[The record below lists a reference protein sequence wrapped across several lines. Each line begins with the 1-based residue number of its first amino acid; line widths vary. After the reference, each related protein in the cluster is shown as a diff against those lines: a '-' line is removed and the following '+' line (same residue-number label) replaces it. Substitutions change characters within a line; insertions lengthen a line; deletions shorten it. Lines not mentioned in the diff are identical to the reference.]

1 MQSESKKNNTTTI
14 TEQLIDKI
22 CKRIADNKSVRRS
35 LPLNGRLHID
45 RPLPFICVYRR
56 PTKYED
62 YGTEKLVKGEASYLI
77 ASSSNKIK
85 PGLSSLIQNIVS
97 LMSNEH
103 KAFLVIEVWT
113 KSRNSPSPNN
123 GLGISNPNVKIK
135 ISKDRFHTDT
145 VEALEKALEIIYVQ
159 RQKVKADI
167 FYEKKQW
174 PEKMSPLIS
183 SSFAKEMNCFMIGIE
198 IDPFYQNSTTGELYP
213 LVLKKFHQG
222 LSRAIKLG
230 VYQFSHHQTT
240 LRPTN
245 YQSLGRRAMVK
256 AVWEVDQKLAEISN
270 AYDFLLLVTPINI
283 DQSWNKFKS
292 SKFQKTPTFN
302 YRPIPVNPSAL
313 KTKLYNIPI
322 EQIEDP
328 TLSNLFYEK
337 QIELEKTLSMLRDR
351 RTRNFFYGS
360 MQLYGEITSEL
371 KSLALQIMENTT
383 AHIKKTT
390 DNVYFDC
397 NAFAQRAEEE
407 LIYYKQF
414 FPEMQSKV
422 QIRDDIT
429 GLMVSRGNL
438 FLGKKIHIP
447 KNRVEALLQ
456 HEIGTHIVTYV
467 NGKAQPFQQLYA
479 GLAGYDE
486 LQEGIAVLT
495 EYLVGGLTSTR
506 LRLLAG
512 RVIAANNLIDGATFI
527 DTFRE
532 LNGKFDFTQ
541 RIAYIITARIYR
553 GGGLTKDAVYLRGL
567 MNILKYF
574 VAGGELEPLLIGKIS
589 SNHVP
594 IIKELQSRKVLKP
607 LTLRPRYLENKVALE
622 KLKELK
628 NGLSV
633 IDLIKKEI
641 K

>member
-1 MQSESKKNNTTTI
+1 MSVKSNYKINDTI
-14 TEQLIDKI
+14 NEQFIDKI

-45 RPLPFICVYRR
+45 RPLPFICVYRK
-56 PTKYED
+56 PIKGD
-62 YGTEKLVKGEASYLI
+62 DSGTEKLVKGEASYLI
-77 ASSSNKIK
+77 ASSSSKIRS
-85 PGLSSLIQNIVS
+85 GLSSLLQNIVT

-103 KAFLVIEVWT
+103 KAFLIIEVWT
-113 KSRNSPSPNN
+113 KHGNSAEHNN
-123 GLGISNPNVKIK
+123 GLGISNPHVKIK

-145 VEALEKALEIIYVQ
+145 VETLEKALEIIYVQ

-167 FYEKKQW
+167 VYDKKQW
-174 PEKMSPLIS
+174 PEKMTPLIS

-198 IDPFYQNSTTGELYP
+198 VEPFYQSPITGELYP
-213 LVLKKFHQG
+213 LVLKKLHQG

-230 VYQFSHHQTT
+230 VYQFSHHQTN

-283 DQSWNKFKS
+283 DQSWNKFQS
-292 SKFQKTPTFN
+292 SKFEKTPNFH

-313 KTKLYNIPI
+313 KTKLYTIPI

-337 QIELEKTLSMLRDR
+337 QVELEKTLSMLRDR

-360 MQLYGEITSEL
+360 MQLYGELHNDL
-371 KSLALQIMENTT
+371 KLLATQILEKTRGHGKSSTN
-383 AHIKKTT
+383 IKYY
-390 DNVYFDC
+390 DVY
-397 NAFAQRAEEE
+397 AFAERANAE
-407 LIYYKQF
+407 LDYYRKI
-414 FPEMQSKV
+414 FPDLLSKV
-422 QIRDDIT
+422 FIREDIT
-429 GLMVSRGNL
+429 GLMVSKGNL
-438 FLGKKIHIP
+438 LLGKKINIP
-447 KNRVEALLQ
+447 ESRVDALLQ

-486 LQEGIAVLT
+486 LQEGIAVLS

-512 RVIAANNLIDGATFI
+512 RVKAASNLIDGATFI
-527 DTFRE
+527 DTYRE
-532 LNGKFDFTQ
+532 LNKKFDFTQ

-567 MNILKYF
+567 MNIIKYF
-574 VAGGELEPLLIGKIS
+574 SGGGELEPLLVGKIS

-594 IIKELQSRKVLKP
+594 IIRELQARKILKP
-607 LTLRPRYLENKVALE
+607 LTLRPRYLDNPKALD
-622 KLKELK
+622 KLSELK
-628 NGLSV
+628 NGISV
-633 IDLIKKEI
+633 IDLIKRS
-641 K
+641 